1 MNIPAKMILFSIII
15 PLIGAAIYALFVT
28 EQDNFHQITKGE
40 AYRSAQMDRDKL
52 MYCLRNY
59 HIRSIL
65 NLRGKDL
72 LENWYIDELKISEE
86 CNVIHYDVSLS
97 AYAEPTKEETQILMN
112 IIKAAPRPILIHCQ
126 AGADRTGLVAAM
138 WKVIVDK
145 ESKGEAS
152 KQLSIL
158 YGHLPLGPAFAMD
171 QFFNNWRPELEPVYC
186 AVSREK

>member
-1 MNIPAKMILFSIII
+1 MNITTKITLFSIII
-15 PLIGAAIYALFVT
+15 PLFAAAMYALFIAG
-28 EQDNFHQITKGE
+28 QDNFHQITKGE

-52 MYCLRNY
+52 KFCLRNY
-59 HIRSIL
+59 RIRSIL
-65 NLRGKDL
+65 NLRGKDSR
-72 LENWYIDELKISEE
+72 ENWYIDEVKTSEE

-97 AYAEPTKEETQILMN
+97 AYDEPTKEDTQILMS

-158 YGHLPLGPAFAMD
+158 YGHLPLGPASAMD
-171 QFFNNWRPELEPVYC
+171 QFFNNWRPELEL
-186 AVSREK
+186 VSDR